1 MAAPEIVVAG
11 HICVD
16 IIPAFGATY
25 VPLDALLRPGR
36 LTNVGPALLSTGGAV
51 SNTGI
56 ALHRLGVPVR
66 LMGKVGPD
74 LLGRAILDIVRG
86 YDPVLTEGMIVDPAA
101 DSSYTLVI
109 NPPGIDRI
117 FLHCPGANDT
127 FGAADVPLDKVR
139 EARIFHFGYPP
150 LMRRMYLNDGAEVV
164 ALLHAVRELGLV
176 TSLDMAQP
184 DPDAEAGQVD
194 WPRLLHNVLPHV
206 DIFTP
211 SLTEMLYMLD
221 RPRFD
226 ALQADPKHPI
236 VSSVLRAVS
245 DQLLALGAAIV
256 ALKLGDQGLYLRT
269 TGDADRLAA
278 LGALSL
284 DQRAWRGRELLAP
297 CFRADVAGTTGAG
310 DCTSAGL
317 LTALLH
323 GLDAPDALIMALG
336 VGGCSV
342 ESPDATGGV
351 PPWDA
356 VQTRI
361 AAGWAHHPLSVHL
374 DGWRNDGGPIWLGPD
389 DPAR

>member
-25 VPLDALLRPGR
+25 VPLEALLRPGR

-56 ALHRLGVPVR
+56 ALHRLGAAVR

-74 LLGRAILDIVRG
+74 LFGSAILDIVRG
-86 YDPVLTEGMIVDPAA
+86 YDPALAEGMIVDPAA

-139 EARIFHFGYPP
+139 DARIFHFGYPP
-150 LMRRMYLNDGAEVV
+150 LMRRMYLHEGSETV
-164 ALLHAVRELGLV
+164 ALLRAVRDLGV
-176 TSLDMAQP
+176 ATSLDMAQP
-184 DPDAEAGQVD
+184 DPDAEAGRVD
-194 WPRLLHNVLPHV
+194 WLRLLQNVLPAV

-211 SLTEMLYMLD
+211 SLAEMLYMLD

-226 ALQADPKHPI
+226 ALHADHRRPI
-236 VSSVLRAVS
+236 DSGLLRAIS
-245 DQLLALGAAIV
+245 DRLLAMGAAIV

-278 LGALSL
+278 LTTLALDL
-284 DQRAWRGRELLAP
+284 PAWRGRELLAP
-297 CFRADVAGTTGAG
+297 CFRVAVAGTTGAG
-310 DCTSAGL
+310 DCTTAGL

-323 GLDAPDALIMALG
+323 GLDASQTLIMAVG

-351 PPWDA
+351 PAWDA

-361 AAGWAHHPLSVHL
+361 AAGWAHHPLAVHL
-374 DGWRNDGGPIWLGPD
+374 DGWRNDGGPVWFGPD